1 LFSQDTRTN
10 SNAKLDFF
18 ADCNLFQLSTHLD
31 MMVYLTDMELHHIGI
46 ISKDRLSHPWQWRG
60 LRIVNHSLSI
70 EKDEYH
76 PLMAGAEPFL
86 FIGKTHPEVGCLLVH
101 GFTGTPLEMRGLGEH
116 LASEGYT
123 ALGVRLAGHATRLE
137 DMVLTLWTD
146 WYASLRDG
154 YEMLRT
160 SCKQVFV
167 IGLSLGGI
175 FALTLASR
183 YPVAGVAA
191 FATPYHLPSDPRLR
205 FVKILS
211 LIKPFFPK
219 GASGW
224 YDHDAYTRH
233 VCYPADPTRGYGELV
248 KVISVMR
255 LGLPKVTAP
264 ALLVYSRQDPTV
276 REEDG
281 HMQAIFEGL
290 GSLDKTSLWIEGS
303 GHVITC
309 DAKRQ
314 EVYTATAAF
323 ISAHVN
329 P

>member
-1 LFSQDTRTN
+1 VNQSLPI
-10 SNAKLDFF
+10 K
-18 ADCNLFQLSTHLD
+18 
-31 MMVYLTDMELHHIGI
+31 
-46 ISKDRLSHPWQWRG
+46 KD
-60 LRIVNHSLSI
+60 V
-70 EKDEYH
+70 YH
-76 PLMAGAEPFL
+76 PVMAGAEPFL

-116 LASEGYT
+116 LAGEGYT
-123 ALGVRLAGHATRLE
+123 VLGVRLAGHATRLE
-137 DMVLTLWTD
+137 DMARTRWTD

-154 YEMLRT
+154 YAMLKT
-160 SCKQVFV
+160 ACEQVFV

-175 FALTLASR
+175 LALILASR
-183 YPVAGVAA
+183 NPVAGVAA

-219 GASGW
+219 GAPGW
-224 YDHDAYTRH
+224 YDQDAYTRH
-233 VCYPADPTRGYGELV
+233 VCYPADPTRGYVELV
-248 KVISVMR
+248 KLISIMR
-255 LGLPKVTAP
+255 LGLLKVSAP
-264 ALLVYSRQDPTV
+264 TLLIYSRQDPTV
-276 REEDG
+276 REGDG
-281 HMQAIFEGL
+281 HMQAIFERL
-290 GSLDKTSLWIEGS
+290 GSHDKTSFWIEGS

-323 ISAHVN
+323 IAAHVN